1 VEADGLTFFAGS
13 TVAEEITKDSEY
25 KGARILMDARM
36 DNVPIDNPAAITD
49 RATRAVGEFW
59 LSAIGLLAVS

>member
-36 DNVPIDNPAAITD
+36 DKVSIDNPAQQRTA
-49 RATRAVGEFW
+49 RPAQWGNFGCRQ
-59 LSAIGLLAVS
+59 